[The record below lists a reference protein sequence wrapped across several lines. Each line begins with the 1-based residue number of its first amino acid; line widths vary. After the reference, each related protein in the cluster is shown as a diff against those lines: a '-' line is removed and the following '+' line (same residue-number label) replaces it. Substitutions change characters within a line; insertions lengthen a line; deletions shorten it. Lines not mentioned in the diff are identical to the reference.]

1 VRRAL
6 KWLIALVVAAVLLGA
21 GLVGWYVYGAH
32 VPDKPKLDAAA
43 NTRGGP
49 ATPVGS
55 WHVVPGKNV
64 YAGYRIKELFGDA
77 ILKRDAVGQTHTVHG
92 TLTIGPGRVTAAVI
106 SADLTQLGSDRAA
119 RDAYVRDTSLETAK
133 YPTAR
138 FTLTAPIVL
147 PAGATRGTKLHLRA
161 SGRLLLHG
169 VTRPITI
176 QVDARWNGPTIDV
189 VGTAP
194 IVLADYRIRAPD
206 TVIARVEDHGSIE
219 LDLTF
224 APGAR

>member
-6 KWLIALVVAAVLLGA
+6 KWLIAVFVAAVVLVA
-21 GLVGWYVYGAH
+21 VLVGWYVYGAR
-32 VPDKPKLDAAA
+32 VPDKPKLDAAS

-49 ATPVGS
+49 PTPVGS
-55 WHVVPGKNV
+55 WHVVPGKHV

-77 ILKRDAVGQTHTVHG
+77 LLKRDAVGQTHTVHG

-106 SADLTQLGSDRAA
+106 TADLTQLESDRAA
-119 RDAYVRDTSLETAK
+119 RDAYVRDTSLETEK

-147 PAGATRGTKLHLRA
+147 PAVASRSTKLHLRA
-161 SGRLLLHG
+161 VGRLSLHG

-176 QVDARWNGPTIDV
+176 KVDARWNGPTIDV

-206 TVIARVEDHGSIE
+206 TVIARVEDHGSVE

>member
-6 KWLIALVVAAVLLGA
+6 KWLISAIVAAVLLVA
-21 GLVGWYVYGAH
+21 ALVGWYVFGAR
-32 VPDKPKLDAAA
+32 VPAKPKLDAAS

-49 ATPVGS
+49 PTPFGS

-77 ILKRDAVGQTHTVHG
+77 LLKRDAVGQTNAVHG
-92 TLTIGPGRVTAAVI
+92 TLTIAPGRVRAAVI
-106 SADLTQLGSDRAA
+106 TADLTRLGSDRPA
-119 RDAYVRDTSLETAK
+119 RDAYVRDTSLETNK

-138 FTLTAPIVL
+138 FTLTAPIAL
-147 PAGATRGTKLHLRA
+147 PARAAKGTKLHLRA

-169 VTRPITI
+169 VTRPVTF

-219 LDLTF
+219 FDLTF
-224 APGAR
+224 ATGAR